1 MPLPLTDSR
10 LCVIVGAQ
18 WGDEGKGKI
27 TDFFA
32 RESDYVV
39 RYQGGNNAGHTLVVD
54 NHTYKLHLMPSG
66 VLYSHVISVIG
77 SGVLVDPKVLLQ
89 EIAGLQAQGIEA
101 KLIVSERSHVIM
113 PYHIAMDE
121 GLSKHQGELAAG
133 STKRGIAPVAADK
146 MYRHGIRMGDLLEPD
161 MFKEKLTAAYNF
173 NVGVITKVFGLPYSA
188 TWEEIYQEYLKYGEQ
203 LKKYITDTEV
213 NLYTAFKNNKKIL
226 FEGAQGMSLDPDHG
240 MYPHTTS
247 TNNIAGY
254 IEVGSGVGF
263 NCTKKIIGVMKAY
276 VSRVGTSPFPTEL
289 TGDVGQKLR
298 DKGNEYGTTTGRPRR
313 VGWLDLVQL
322 RQTVRVSGLTDLAIT
337 KLDILA
343 GLGDIRV
350 CTHYEL
356 NGEKITEM
364 PASLSTIRALKPI
377 YETLPGWESMS
388 SEMAD
393 TLVATGYEQL
403 PSTIKQFISFI
414 EREVGCKI
422 SIISLG
428 PKREQT
434 IVR

>member
-1 MPLPLTDSR
+1 MPHQIT
-10 LCVIVGAQ
+10 VIVGAQ

-32 RESDYVV
+32 READYVV
-39 RYQGGNNAGHTLVVD
+39 RYQGGNNAGHTLVVN

-66 VLYSHVISVIG
+66 VLYSHTISVIG
-77 SGVLVDPKVLLQ
+77 NGVLVDPKILLE
-89 EIAGLQAQGIEA
+89 EITELQTQGIEP
-101 KLIVSERSHVIM
+101 KLHISERAHVIM

-146 MYRHGIRMGDLLEPD
+146 MYRHGIRVGDLLDPEL
-161 MFKEKLTAAYNF
+161 FKEKLTVAYNF
-173 NVGVITKVFGLPYSA
+173 NTAIITNVFKTPYKI
-188 TWEEIYQEYLKYGEQ
+188 TIEEIYQEYLTYGKKLE
-203 LKKYITDTEV
+203 KYISDTEV
-213 NLYTAFKNNKKIL
+213 ELSTAFRAQKKIL

-247 TNNIAGY
+247 TNNVAGY
-254 IEVGSGVGF
+254 AEVGSGVGL
-263 NCTKKIIGVMKAY
+263 NCEKKIIGVMKAY
-276 VSRVGTSPFPTEL
+276 VSRVGVSPFPTEL
-289 TGDVGQKLR
+289 LDDDGQKLR

-343 GLGDIRV
+343 GMGDIKI
-350 CTHYEL
+350 CTAYEL
-356 NGEKITEM
+356 DGQKITEM
-364 PASLSTIRALKPI
+364 PASLSKIRALKPI
-377 YETLPGWESMS
+377 YHTLAGWQ
-388 SEMAD
+388 EMNNEIVDSLIA
-393 TLVATGYEQL
+393 AGYEGL
-403 PSTIKQFISFI
+403 PTAIKQFISFV
-414 EREVGCKI
+414 EQEVNCKI